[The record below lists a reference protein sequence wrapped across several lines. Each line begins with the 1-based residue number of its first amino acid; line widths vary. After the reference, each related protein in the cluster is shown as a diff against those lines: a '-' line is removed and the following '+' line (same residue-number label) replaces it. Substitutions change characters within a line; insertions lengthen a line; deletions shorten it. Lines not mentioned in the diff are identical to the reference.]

1 VKRFWIIPLA
11 VAMAI
16 VIALPAAAV
25 QPPDKP
31 EKPGKPGSGPTN
43 PPACEVTEV
52 LYDNSEMPLKLSVA
66 REYTAQWF
74 ELTATELTT
83 GRGGRDLCVEVT
95 VATGTLSDMNVAL
108 ADYPDQAARRCGFH
122 WPGGKINQ
130 GDVFNVGFS
139 LDGYEGQS
147 GSWFCGSN
155 EGTDDD
161 GGLAVLVM
169 PKLHVKTDKAILLV
183 KVGFAEDV
191 AS

>member
-1 VKRFWIIPLA
+1 MRRFWIILLA

-25 QPPDKP
+25 KPPDKP

-43 PPACEVTEV
+43 PPACVVAAE
-52 LYDNSEMPLKLSVA
+52 PLFEGDLGPLRGA
-66 REYTAQWF
+66 REYTAHWF
-74 ELTATELTT
+74 ELTAEKLADP
-83 GRGGRDLCVEVT
+83 GKRDLCVEVT
-95 VATGTLSDMNVAL
+95 VVTGTLSDMNVAL

-147 GSWFCGSN
+147 ESWFCGSN
-155 EGTDDD
+155 EGPDDSE
-161 GGLAVLVM
+161 GLAVLVM
-169 PKLHVKTDKAILLV
+169 PKLHAKTDVATLHV
-183 KVGFAEDV
+183 KVGFAEV